1 MVDRHRIEHVENAKI
16 SYETY
21 NVRSVGSIQLSSLH
35 VMREIASSMWSA
47 VSPALLWT
55 AAILQYNIVISIK
68 FMKPPCM
75 VLLCMRL
82 INGAET

>member
-1 MVDRHRIEHVENAKI
+1 MEKMH
-16 SYETY
+16 
-21 NVRSVGSIQLSSLH
+21 SVGSIQLSSLH